1 MRIKNRKF
9 QSRDISVQR
18 FFALLRGGLF
28 GSAIDTSLFE
38 GKVDWESIKQLA
50 EEQAVLALVY
60 DGITM
65 LPKSLVPDYEILLE
79 WFGHV
84 AYIEQENKRQND
96 GIAKIV
102 GRYNAEGIS
111 PVLLKGQGIGQYYR
125 KPLHRIAGDIDLYF
139 LTA

>member
-1 MRIKNRKF
+1 MQSKNQRF
-9 QSRDISVQR
+9 HSWDIMVQR

-28 GSAIDTSLFE
+28 GQAIDSSLFE

-79 WFGHV
+79 WF
-84 AYIEQENKRQND
+84 
-96 GIAKIV
+96 
-102 GRYNAEGIS
+102 
-111 PVLLKGQGIGQYYR
+111 
-125 KPLHRIAGDIDLYF
+125 
-139 LTA
+139 